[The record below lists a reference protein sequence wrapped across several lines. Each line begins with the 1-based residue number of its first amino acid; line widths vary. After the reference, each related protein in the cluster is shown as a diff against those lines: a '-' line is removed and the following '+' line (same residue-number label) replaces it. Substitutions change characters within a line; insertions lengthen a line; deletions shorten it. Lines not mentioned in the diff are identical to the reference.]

1 MYYNVIRT
9 VVTIRYFVKKELQ
22 SKERY
27 DNISFV
33 DCNNADVAELADALD
48 SKSSG
53 SSRAGSSPAIGIH
66 RKAVTL

>member
-1 MYYNVIRT
+1 MT
-9 VVTIRYFVKKELQ
+9 MTVTIRYFVKKELQ
-22 SKERY
+22 SKVRY

-33 DCNNADVAELADALD
+33 DSNNADVAELADALD